1 MFKLGNVSKITKGYQ
16 GLKVNNIFL
25 STYFG
30 GQTWMAVSLLMLLKL
45 VCMECVTRV
54 RKLAWNKRHVL
65 ESQVS
70 QSYSHKVIFK
80 IL

>member
-54 RKLAWNKRHVL
+54 RKLAWNKRHIL

-70 QSYSHKVIFK
+70 QSYFHKVIFK

>member
-54 RKLAWNKRHVL
+54 RKLAWN
-65 ESQVS
+65 
-70 QSYSHKVIFK
+70 
-80 IL
+80 

>member
-54 RKLAWNKRHVL
+54 RKLAWNKRHIL